1 MKLTSL
7 LSTLALLA
15 SFSVWSQTPPP
26 GGDHVVSPEER
37 ATAKACEAEM
47 RQFCS
52 GKQGQAA
59 TECLRS
65 NASKLSPRCK
75 GQVSK

>member
-1 MKLTSL
+1 MKSTSL
-7 LSTLALLA
+7 FFIIALLA
-15 SFSVWSQTPPP
+15 ASAAWSQTSPP
-26 GGDHVVSPEER
+26 GEHAVSPQER

-47 RQFCS
+47 RQFCA

-75 GQVSK
+75 GEVSK